1 MGDHDE
7 EKMSTAFAKMTG
19 VPHEEAEDLLRMLG
33 NDHFRKSVLDCWR
46 IYDVKGNDYT
56 RGLGDIDRSDN
67 FKRAAE
73 FNKVSAFQAWGVYF
87 YKHVSAIF
95 RFIGDGKVESEP
107 IEGRIHDVINYSILL
122 LLLAKEQRHDEKQRV
137 NPASLQG
144 QGDRG

>member
-1 MGDHDE
+1 MKSFGQE
-7 EKMSTAFAKMTG
+7 TEFESLEVEKPKHISS
-19 VPHEEAEDLLRMLG
+19 ESLQRMCK
-33 NDHFRKSVLDCWR
+33 NEHFLKSVIDCWD

-122 LLLAKEQRHDEKQRV
+122 LLLAKEQRNDDEENAQRRV
-137 NPASLQG
+137 GPPPT
-144 QGDRG
+144 